1 MQHKQLST
9 VKTGSLF
16 YTPSEVEPILH
27 LMQFTPCCLLMCAL
41 WMGWVEGIK
50 GALIWS
56 IRKKEDQDNKT
67 EN

>member
-9 VKTGSLF
+9 AKTDSWF
-16 YTPSEVEPILH
+16 CAPSEVEPILN
-27 LMQFTPCCLLMCAL
+27 LMQFTPCCFLTCTL

-56 IRKKEDQDNKT
+56 IRKKEDLDNKT